1 MMFLYAQFSFARAYT
16 GDEKH
21 ELTENHN
28 TMALFV
34 IYGNMN
40 SGKTHTCWL
49 IYALLKNA
57 GKRLAYDTVPQQP
70 DWTFS
75 EVLQH
80 ITNMSVAPATT
91 PLASDFRALFA
102 YKGKK
107 IAIFSAGDFL
117 HDPNWEVTSFD
128 DNMAWALQNNVDH
141 VICCSRSLNR
151 TGSVQRYILDNFRI
165 SIYRWYW
172 KKQTNVVQDQIEDAQ
187 RVAIELFKD
196 IESDC

>member
-1 MMFLYAQFSFARAYT
+1 
-16 GDEKH
+16 
-21 ELTENHN
+21 
-28 TMALFV
+28 MALFV

-49 IYALLKNA
+49 IHALLKNS
-57 GKRLAYDTVPQQP
+57 GKRLVYKTHPAQP

-80 ITNMSVAPATT
+80 IHDQFVAPTTT
-91 PLASDFRALFA
+91 PQASDFRALFE
-102 YKGKK
+102 YNGKK

-117 HDPNWEVTSFD
+117 HDPNWDVTSFD
-128 DNMAWALQNNVDH
+128 DNMDWAKKNTADH

-151 TGSVQRYILDNFRI
+151 QGSVQRYILDNYRM

-172 KKQTNVVQDQIEDAQ
+172 KNQSNILQDQIADAQ
-187 RVAIELFKD
+187 KVAIEIFSD
-196 IESDC
+196 IKADC

>member
-1 MMFLYAQFSFARAYT
+1 
-16 GDEKH
+16 
-21 ELTENHN
+21 
-28 TMALFV
+28 MALFV

-49 IYALLKNA
+49 IHALLKNV
-57 GKRLAYDTVPQQP
+57 GKRLVYETSQTQP

-80 ITNMSVAPATT
+80 IEDCYLSPTIT
-91 PLASDFRALFA
+91 PPVTDFRALFE

-117 HDPNWEVTSFD
+117 HDENWEVTSFD
-128 DNMAWALQNNVDH
+128 DNMNWAQNNIADH
-141 VICCSRSLNR
+141 VICCSRSRNKQN
-151 TGSVQRYILDNFRI
+151 SVRNSLLDNYRM

-172 KKQTNVVQDQIEDAQ
+172 KDILNSLQDQIAEAQ
-187 RVAIELFKD
+187 RVAIEIFTD
-196 IESDC
+196 IKANC

>member
-1 MMFLYAQFSFARAYT
+1 
-16 GDEKH
+16 
-21 ELTENHN
+21 
-28 TMALFV
+28 MALFV

-49 IYALLKNA
+49 IHALLKNG
-57 GKRLAYDTVPQQP
+57 GKRLYYETHPTQP

-80 ITNMSVAPATT
+80 IRDQFVSPTTT
-91 PLASDFRALFA
+91 PNASDFRALFEF
-102 YKGKK
+102 KGKK

-117 HDPNWEVTSFD
+117 HDDNWEVTSFD
-128 DNMAWALQNNVDH
+128 DNMKWAQVNNVDH

-151 TGSVQRYILDNFRI
+151 TGSVQRYILDNYKM

-172 KKQTNVVQDQIEDAQ
+172 KNQSSVLQDQIADAQ
-187 RVAIELFKD
+187 KVAIEILTD
-196 IESDC
+196 IKVDC

>member
-1 MMFLYAQFSFARAYT
+1 
-16 GDEKH
+16 
-21 ELTENHN
+21 
-28 TMALFV
+28 MALFV

-49 IYALLKNA
+49 IHALLKNA
-57 GKRLAYDTVPQQP
+57 GKRLVFETTKTQP

-80 ITNMSVAPATT
+80 IHDQFVSPTTT
-91 PLASDFRALFA
+91 PPASDFRALFE

-107 IAIFSAGDFL
+107 IAIFSAGDYL

-128 DNMAWALQNNVDH
+128 DNIDWAQKKNADH

-151 TGSVQRYILDNFRI
+151 TGSVQRFILDNYRM

-172 KKQTNVVQDQIEDAQ
+172 KNQSSILQDQIADAQ
-187 RVAIELFKD
+187 KVAIEILTD
-196 IESDC
+196 IKADC

>member
-1 MMFLYAQFSFARAYT
+1 
-16 GDEKH
+16 
-21 ELTENHN
+21 
-28 TMALFV
+28 MALFV

-49 IYALLKNA
+49 IRALLKNA
-57 GKRLAYDTVPQQP
+57 GKELRFDPPGLP

-80 ITNMSVAPATT
+80 INDRFVAPATT
-91 PLASDFRALFA
+91 PQASDFRALFEYQGA
-102 YKGKK
+102 K

-128 DNMAWALQNNVDH
+128 DNMNWAKKNNADH
-141 VICCSRSLNR
+141 VICCARSINR
-151 TGSVQRYILDNFRI
+151 KGSVQRYILDNYKM

-172 KKQTNVVQDQIEDAQ
+172 KTQSSIVQEQIADAQ
-187 RVAIELFKD
+187 KVAIELFTD
-196 IESDC
+196 IKANC

>member
-1 MMFLYAQFSFARAYT
+1 
-16 GDEKH
+16 
-21 ELTENHN
+21 
-28 TMALFV
+28 MALFV

-49 IYALLKNA
+49 IHALLKNA
-57 GKRLAYDTVPQQP
+57 GKRLAFETTKTQP

-80 ITNMSVAPATT
+80 IEDEFVAPQTT
-91 PLASDFRALFA
+91 PPASDFRAIFE
-102 YKGKK
+102 YSGKK

-117 HDPNWEVTSFD
+117 RDPNWEVTSFE
-128 DNMAWALQNNVDH
+128 DNMKWAQEEEVDH

-151 TGSVQRYILDNFRI
+151 KGSVQKYIVDNYKM

-172 KKQTNVVQDQIEDAQ
+172 KAQSNILQDQKADAQ
-187 RVAIELFKD
+187 KVAIEIFSD
-196 IESDC
+196 IKSNC